1 MPQMRWPC
9 KASTGAKPTGNK
21 EHRPSIRFQVKTII
35 LFFKSYSLRWLVCVS
50 MTNYFAPLPSSQHDM
65 LWQSRL
71 RRSVRL
77 QLALSEPHVD
87 ILEAEAR
94 LRLVERQLLLHLLR
108 GERPTPLATS
118 KAHFMVQQAQT
129 VLLTDLREVA
139 AIRAEWPSS
148 RALNPL
154 RWATLGRVHRS

>member
-1 MPQMRWPC
+1 
-9 KASTGAKPTGNK
+9 
-21 EHRPSIRFQVKTII
+21 
-35 LFFKSYSLRWLVCVS
+35 
-50 MTNYFAPLPSSQHDM
+50 MTNYFASTLVSQQDM

-77 QLALSEPHVD
+77 HLALSEPHVD
-87 ILEAEAR
+87 ALEAEAR
-94 LRLVERQLLLHLLR
+94 LRLVERQLLLHLLH

-118 KAHFMVQQAQT
+118 KAHFIVQQAQT
-129 VLLTDLREVA
+129 ALLTNLREVA

-154 RWATLGRVHRS
+154 RWTALRPAGRA

>member
-1 MPQMRWPC
+1 M
-9 KASTGAKPTGNK
+9 TKP
-21 EHRPSIRFQVKTII
+21 
-35 LFFKSYSLRWLVCVS
+35 
-50 MTNYFAPLPSSQHDM
+50 FATKPGCQQDA

-77 QLALSEPHVD
+77 HLALSEPLVD
-87 ILEAEAR
+87 ALEAEAR

-118 KAHFMVQQAQT
+118 KAHFVVQQAQT
-129 VLLTDLREVA
+129 TLLTCSLEVR
-139 AIRAEWPSS
+139 AIRAEWPVG

-154 RWATLGRVHRS
+154 RWAAQGQVQAARTSVLGQAGWL